1 MSKPAPIRTPKEI
14 PQKLIEKEVARIL
27 TKEVPDPS
35 KDWDKTAAKNLVD
48 MKQDSKAANILSTM
62 KRSKGGKKRRHRKT
76 QRRVQRSTQR
86 RKRRV

>member
-1 MSKPAPIRTPKEI
+1 MSLRIRTPKEI

-27 TKEVPDPS
+27 TQEVPDPS
-35 KDWDKTAAKNLVD
+35 KDWDKTGAKNLVD
-48 MKQDSKAANILSTM
+48 MKQDSKATNILSTM
-62 KRSKGGKKRRHRKT
+62 KRSTGGKKRRHKRST

>member
-1 MSKPAPIRTPKEI
+1 MSLRIRTPKEI

-27 TKEVPDPS
+27 TQEVPDPT
-35 KDWDKTAAKNLVD
+35 KDWDKTGAKNLVD

-62 KRSKGGKKRRHRKT
+62 KRSKGGKKRRYKRN
-76 QRRVQRSTQR
+76 TQR

>member
-1 MSKPAPIRTPKEI
+1 MSLRIRTPKEI

-27 TKEVPDPS
+27 TQEVPDPS
-35 KDWDKTAAKNLVD
+35 KDWDKTGAKNLVD

-62 KRSKGGKKRRHRKT
+62 KRSKGGKKRRYK
-76 QRRVQRSTQR
+76 RSTHR